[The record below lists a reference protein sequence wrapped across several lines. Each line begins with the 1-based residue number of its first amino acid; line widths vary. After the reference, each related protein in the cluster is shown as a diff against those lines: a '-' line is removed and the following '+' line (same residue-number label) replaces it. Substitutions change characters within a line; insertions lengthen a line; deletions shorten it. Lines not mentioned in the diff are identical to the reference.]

1 MVLEVP
7 TVQIE
12 SNAPTMLQG
21 GSIQQMSDEK
31 SAPLKQ
37 LAKGQMQLGQQI
49 SNVAQKLQDE
59 RDDAVYTQKHNEYIA
74 KVNETKLKFAS
85 LEGENA
91 LKIVGYD
98 ENDDPITVLD
108 QTKADLTKLSEEFEE
123 SLENN
128 TQKLLFKTKAAS
140 TLNSANMF
148 MTKHEITEFQGYR
161 DNEFLNE
168 IDIIA
173 DTTGQNYED
182 WHDGSGEFSKHKAIS
197 LLLASRYAD
206 NKGWPE
212 NSSQRAGLIQKVIN
226 KINVSTLNQMIAK
239 KDFDDAKA
247 YLDSETNE
255 GRVDAAT
262 YNTYASKILTGYNKQ
277 KGEIKA
283 NAILTDRGD
292 TNSGSYTDK
301 ANKLFSLDSFNHTDD
316 GTGRTVKY
324 GFRPD
329 EIDTSQ
335 LNESDAKE
343 FLEQVQNTSKYYQE
357 DSGLNL
363 LPQHQTIHL
372 FAGKHL
378 GIKKAD
384 SYFSK
389 AKSELKKS
397 GVDKDS
403 DGYNEKLID
412 LVIGYTNEDMVN
424 KIGADNPFATMV
436 ANDLQILKSD
446 INYDYDPN
454 DGLSYKVDEKTK
466 MPLLVDL
473 KKKLKNTIQDEDQL
487 TYALAE
493 LERNYKEEKEGKEE
507 IYDANLEAAKEIA
520 YSDKDGWTKLADNGI
535 DIEDFTREDQLLLR
549 NGHSEK
555 SDTNTILFL
564 DKNPEVVADIN
575 KLNKYRGKLTQSDYL
590 EYVEESKK
598 LQAGGTGSVLE
609 AKVDADIFDTAL
621 KDYGFE
627 KLLQNTD
634 IGSDYR
640 DVRLAVKEEINK
652 RQIQKGSKL
661 SFKEKQDAVAFVLN
675 DKILMQ
681 GKGKQIFPLGAVD
694 EDEYQKAYVKV
705 GNKKVFLRAINKYQR
720 KQIVQSFIDSGKGR
734 PTEQQIAEY
743 WVREGMPRET
753 EKGDKTPEYNKN
765 GDIVSSDTGTTRK
778 YVQTFNIMG

>member
-7 TVQIE
+7 TVQLE

-31 SAPLKQ
+31 SEALGK

-49 SNVAQKLQDE
+49 SDVAQKLQDE
-59 RDDAVYTQKHNEYIA
+59 RDDAVYTQKSNEYLA
-74 KVNETKLKFAS
+74 KVNEAKLKYAS

-91 LKIVGYD
+91 IKTVGYD
-98 ENDDPITVLD
+98 DDDNRITVKD
-108 QTKADLTKLSEEFEE
+108 QTKAELIRLSEEFEE

-140 TLNSANMF
+140 ILNSANMF
-148 MTKHEITEFQGYR
+148 MTKHEITEFTKYR

-168 IDIIA
+168 IDLVA

-197 LLLASRYAD
+197 LLLAARYAD

-212 NSSQRAGLIQKVIN
+212 SSSQRAGLIQKVIN

-247 YLDSETNE
+247 YLDSETDA

-283 NAILTDRGD
+283 NAVFTDRGD
-292 TNSGSYTDK
+292 TNSGSFPDK

-357 DSGLNL
+357 DSSLRL
-363 LPQHQTIHL
+363 PPQHQTIHL
-372 FAGKHL
+372 FVGKHL

-384 SYFSK
+384 AFFSK
-389 AKSELKKS
+389 AKRELVAEGIDLERIKNDPTYAKEF
-397 GVDKDS
+397 
-403 DGYNEKLID
+403 NAKLID
-412 LVIGYTNEDMVN
+412 KVIGYTNEDMVN
-424 KIGADNPFATMV
+424 KIGADNPFASMV

-454 DGLSYKVDEKTK
+454 DGPSYRTDEKTG
-466 MPLLVDL
+466 MPLLADL
-473 KKKLKNTIQDEDQL
+473 TKKLRDTIQDEDQL
-487 TYALAE
+487 TYAIAE
-493 LERNYKEEKEGKEE
+493 LERNYKAEKAGKEE

-520 YSDKDGWTKLADNGI
+520 FSENNAWTQLADNGI
-535 DIEDFTREDQLLLR
+535 DIEDFTREDQRILK
-549 NGHSEK
+549 NGHPEESDTDTYAYLLDNPTEILPENLGKYRGSLSK
-555 SDTNTILFL
+555 SDYRKFL
-564 DKNPEVVADIN
+564 AEGEKLQGGSNADIIAVTSDVTMLKN
-575 KLNKYRGKLTQSDYL
+575 TLNKYDMGKLHTSKNKQKKERYIAIQ
-590 EYVEESKK
+590 EAWKNEINAQQIIKGKK
-598 LQAGGTGSVLE
+598 LTRAEKQTALNTVLLDNVNIDNDPFLGFIGGGDTEDKNIFFVDQDRLQDVYVDIPYKDENVRVFTSKIDDDVLE
-609 AKVDADIFDTAL
+609 LIQDSLRKANKPVTQKNIADYF
-621 KDYGFE
+621 
-627 KLLQNTD
+627 
-634 IGSDYR
+634 
-640 DVRLAVKEEINK
+640 VRKGQPKNVNEAFAYKEE
-652 RQIQKGSKL
+652 Q
-661 SFKEKQDAVAFVLN
+661 
-675 DKILMQ
+675 
-681 GKGKQIFPLGAVD
+681 
-694 EDEYQKAYVKV
+694 
-705 GNKKVFLRAINKYQR
+705 
-720 KQIVQSFIDSGKGR
+720 
-734 PTEQQIAEY
+734 
-743 WVREGMPRET
+743 
-753 EKGDKTPEYNKN
+753 
-765 GDIVSSDTGTTRK
+765 
-778 YVQTFNIMG
+778 

>member
-7 TVQIE
+7 TVQLE
-12 SNAPTMLQG
+12 SNAPPMLQG

-31 SAPLKQ
+31 GQALQ
-37 LAKGQMQLGQQI
+37 QMAKGQMQLGQQVSDI
-49 SNVAQKLQDE
+49 AQKLQAE
-59 RDDAVYTQKHNEYIA
+59 RDDAVYTQKHNEFIA
-74 KVNETKLKFAS
+74 KVNEVKLNYAS
-85 LEGENA
+85 YEGENA
-91 LKIVGYD
+91 IKIVGYD
-98 ENDDPITVLD
+98 DNDEPITVLD
-108 QTKADLTKLSEEFEE
+108 QTKTDLTKLSEEFEA
-123 SLENN
+123 SLEND

-148 MTKHEITEFQGYR
+148 MTKHEITEFQTYR

-247 YLDSETNE
+247 YLDSETDA

-283 NAILTDRGD
+283 NAVFTDRGD
-292 TNSGSYTDK
+292 TNSGSFPDK

-357 DSGLNL
+357 DSSLRL
-363 LPQHQTIHL
+363 IPQHQTIHL
-372 FAGKHL
+372 FVGKHL

-389 AKSELKKS
+389 AKKELVAE
-397 GVDKDS
+397 G
-403 DGYNEKLID
+403 ID
-412 LVIGYTNEDMVN
+412 LERIKNDPTYANEFNAKIIDKVIGYTNEDMVN

-454 DGLSYKVDEKTK
+454 DGPSYKTDEKTG
-466 MPLLVDL
+466 MPLLADL
-473 KKKLKNTIQDEDQL
+473 TEKLKNTIQDEDQL
-487 TYALAE
+487 TYAIAE
-493 LERNYKEEKEGKEE
+493 LERIYKAEKEGKEE

-520 YSDKDGWTKLADNGI
+520 FSEDNAWTTLADNGI
-535 DIEDFTREDQLLLR
+535 DIEDFTREDQRLLK
-549 NGHSEK
+549 NGHPEE
-555 SDTNTILFL
+555 SDTNTYAELL
-564 DKNPEVVADIN
+564 KNPTETLPENIG
-575 KLNKYRGKLTQSDYL
+575 KYRGLL
-590 EYVEESKK
+590 SK
-598 LQAGGTGSVLE
+598 
-609 AKVDADIFDTAL
+609 
-621 KDYGFE
+621 
-627 KLLQNTD
+627 
-634 IGSDYR
+634 SDYR
-640 DVRLAVKEEINK
+640 KFLTEGEKLKNGGENKIIAVQGDTTMLHNTLNKFNLQKLYKAKKGKKNNQDYIAIQQAWHEEINYMQEMLGRK
-652 RQIQKGSKL
+652 VTYTE
-661 SFKEKQDAVAFVLN
+661 KENALE
-675 DKILMQ
+675 KILLDKVSIDNKFFDSKNKNIYYQ
-681 GKGKQIFPLGAVD
+681 VD
-694 EDEYQKAYVKV
+694 EDRMDDVYVTV
-705 GNKKVFLRAINKYQR
+705 QNADGDSINVFPSEINDDVITLISKSLRKE
-720 KQIVQSFIDSGKGR
+720 GR
-734 PTEQQIAEY
+734 PATQTNIAEMWILHNKPESKEDVY
-743 WVREGMPRET
+743 KFYENL
-753 EKGDKTPEYNKN
+753 DKEEE
-765 GDIVSSDTGTTRK
+765 
-778 YVQTFNIMG
+778 

>member
-7 TVQIE
+7 TVQLE

-31 SAPLKQ
+31 SQALGQ

-49 SNVAQKLQDE
+49 SDVAQKLQDE

-74 KVNETKLKFAS
+74 KVNETKLKYAS

-91 LKIVGYD
+91 IKTVGYD
-98 ENDDPITVLD
+98 DDDNPISVLD
-108 QTKADLTKLSEEFEE
+108 QTKAELIKLSEEFEE

-148 MTKHEITEFQGYR
+148 MTKHEITEFTKYR

-168 IDIIA
+168 IDIVA

-247 YLDSETNE
+247 YLDSETDA

-283 NAILTDRGD
+283 NAVFTDRGD
-292 TNSGSYTDK
+292 TNSGSFPDK

-357 DSGLNL
+357 DSSLRL
-363 LPQHQTIHL
+363 PPQHQTIHL
-372 FAGKHL
+372 FVGKHL

-384 SYFSK
+384 AFFSK
-389 AKSELKKS
+389 AKRELVAEGIDLERVKNDPTYAKEF
-397 GVDKDS
+397 
-403 DGYNEKLID
+403 NAKLID
-412 LVIGYTNEDMVN
+412 KVIGYTNEDMVN
-424 KIGADNPFATMV
+424 KIGADNPFASMV

-454 DGLSYKVDEKTK
+454 DGPSYRTDEKTG
-466 MPLLVDL
+466 MPLLADL
-473 KKKLKNTIQDEDQL
+473 TKKLKDTIQDEDQL
-487 TYALAE
+487 TYAIAE
-493 LERNYKEEKEGKEE
+493 LERNYKAEKEGKEE

-520 YSDKDGWTKLADNGI
+520 FAENNAWTKLADNGI
-535 DIEDFTREDQLLLR
+535 DIEDFTREDQQILK
-549 NGHSEK
+549 NGHPEE
-555 SDTNTILFL
+555 SDTNTYAYLLDNPTEILPENLGKYRGSLSKSDYRKFL
-564 DKNPEVVADIN
+564 AEGEKLQGGSNADIIAVTSDVTMLKN
-575 KLNKYRGKLTQSDYL
+575 TLNKYDMGKLHTSKNKQKKERYIAIQ
-590 EYVEESKK
+590 EAWKNEINAQQIIKGKK
-598 LQAGGTGSVLE
+598 LTRAEKQ
-609 AKVDADIFDTAL
+609 TAL
-621 KDYGFE
+621 NTVLLDNVNIDNDPFLGFIGGGDTKDKNIFFVDQDRLEDVYV
-627 KLLQNTD
+627 D
-634 IGSDYR
+634 IPYKDENVRVFTSKIDPDVMTLIQESLRKANKPVTQKNIADYF
-640 DVRLAVKEEINK
+640 VRKGQPKNVNEAFAYKEE
-652 RQIQKGSKL
+652 G
-661 SFKEKQDAVAFVLN
+661 
-675 DKILMQ
+675 
-681 GKGKQIFPLGAVD
+681 
-694 EDEYQKAYVKV
+694 
-705 GNKKVFLRAINKYQR
+705 
-720 KQIVQSFIDSGKGR
+720 
-734 PTEQQIAEY
+734 
-743 WVREGMPRET
+743 
-753 EKGDKTPEYNKN
+753 
-765 GDIVSSDTGTTRK
+765 
-778 YVQTFNIMG
+778 

>member
-74 KVNETKLKFAS
+74 KVNETKLNFAS

-91 LKIVGYD
+91 IKIVGYD

-182 WHDGSGEFSKHKAIS
+182 WHDGSGEFNKHKAIS

-212 NSSQRAGLIQKVIN
+212 NSSQRTGLIQKVIN
-226 KINVSTLNQMIAK
+226 KINVSTLNQMISK

-357 DSGLNL
+357 DSGLSL

-454 DGLSYKVDEKTK
+454 DGPSYKVDEKTK

-473 KKKLKNTIQDEDQL
+473 KKKLKDTIQDEDQL

-493 LERNYKEEKEGKEE
+493 LERNYKEEKKGKEE
-507 IYDANLEAAKEIA
+507 IYDANLETAKEIA
-520 YSDKDGWTKLADNGI
+520 YSDKDAWTKLADNGI
-535 DIEDFTREDQLLLR
+535 DIEDFTREDQTLLR
-549 NGHSEK
+549 NGHPEK
-555 SDTNTILFL
+555 SETNAINELEADPSLTL
-564 DKNPEVVADIN
+564 PENIGA
-575 KLNKYRGKLTQSDYL
+575 YRGRLTQAKYL
-590 EYVEESKK
+590 EYKEAGEK
-598 LQAGGTGSVLE
+598 LQNGGSSAVNAAT
-609 AKVDADIFDTAL
+609 VDADMLNNSL
-621 KDYGFE
+621 KDFGFD
-627 KLLQNTD
+627 D
-634 IGSDYR
+634 ILNKKNKDAEDDYFQ
-640 DVRLAVKEEINK
+640 LKFEVKKGIDQL
-652 RQIQKGSKL
+652 QIQKDGKAT
-661 SFKEKQDAVAFVLN
+661 FTEKQAVIN
-675 DKILMQ
+675 KIL
-681 GKGKQIFPLGAVD
+681 GEKVFLKTSLDFFGTFSREEIPLAAVD
-694 EDEYQKAYVKV
+694 EDQFDEIFVKV
-705 GNKKVFLRAINKYQR
+705 GGKNIFLREINDIEREKIIKSYL
-720 KQIVQSFIDSGKGR
+720 DDGL
-734 PTEQQIAEY
+734 PPPNEQQIAND
-743 WVREGMPRET
+743 WVRAGKP
-753 EKGDKTPEYNKN
+753 K
-765 GDIVSSDTGTTRK
+765 
-778 YVQTFNIMG
+778 

>member
-37 LAKGQMQLGQQI
+37 LAKGQMQLGQQV
-49 SNVAQKLQDE
+49 SDVAQKLQDE

-74 KVNETKLKFAS
+74 KVNETKLNFAS

-91 LKIVGYD
+91 IKTVGYD
-98 ENDDPITVLD
+98 DDDNAISVLD
-108 QTKADLTKLSEEFEE
+108 QTKADLVKLSEEFEE

-148 MTKHEITEFQGYR
+148 MTKHEITEFTKYR
-161 DNEFLNE
+161 DSEFLNE
-168 IDIIA
+168 LDIIA

-182 WHDGSGEFSKHKAIS
+182 WHDDSGEFGKHKAIS

-212 NSSQRAGLIQKVIN
+212 SSSQRAGLIQKVMN
-226 KINVSTLNQMIAK
+226 KIHVSTLNQMIAK
-239 KDFDDAKA
+239 KDFDDANS
-247 YLDSETNE
+247 YLTKNTNE
-255 GRVDAAT
+255 GTIDAAT
-262 YNTYASKILTGYNKQ
+262 YNTYATKIINGFNKQ

-301 ANKLFSLDSFNHTDD
+301 ANKLFSLDSFNNIDD
-316 GTGRTVKY
+316 GTGKTVKY

-357 DSGLNL
+357 DSSLRL

-403 DGYNEKLID
+403 DKYNEKLID
-412 LVIGYTNEDMVN
+412 LVIGYTNEDMVK

-446 INYDYDPN
+446 INYDYNPN
-454 DGLSYKVDEKTK
+454 DGPSYKVDEKTK

-473 KKKLKNTIQDEDQL
+473 KEKLKNTIQDEDQL

-493 LERNYKEEKEGKEE
+493 LERNYKSEKEGIEE
-507 IYDANLEAAKEIA
+507 IYDANLETAKEIA
-520 YSDKDGWTKLADNGI
+520 FGENDAWTKLADNGI
-535 DIEDFTREDQLLLR
+535 DIEDFTREDQRILK
-549 NGHSEK
+549 NGHPEE
-555 SDTNTILFL
+555 SDTDIYAKLL
-564 DKNPEVVADIN
+564 SNPTETLPEN
-575 KLNKYRGKLTQSDYL
+575 LNKYRDKL
-590 EYVEESKK
+590 SK
-598 LQAGGTGSVLE
+598 
-609 AKVDADIFDTAL
+609 
-621 KDYGFE
+621 
-627 KLLQNTD
+627 
-634 IGSDYR
+634 SDYR
-640 DVRLAVKEEINK
+640 KFLASGEKLQSGGEEKIIEATMDTQLFKDILSKNGFEDIVFGKKKNDPAQAKKYNSIFTAVENRIDYAQRIEKRKLTRDEKAALLYNTISDEVNIDNRNFSYDPKGKLYSGVDKDKLDDTYVNVKEVVDGVIKTSRIYGN
-652 RQIQKGSKL
+652 QIPDKVLIAIQGSL
-661 SFKEKQDAVAFVLN
+661 YE
-675 DKILMQ
+675 
-681 GKGKQIFPLGAVD
+681 
-694 EDEYQKAYVKV
+694 
-705 GNKKVFLRAINKYQR
+705 R
-720 KQIVQSFIDSGKGR
+720 GR
-734 PTEQQIAEY
+734 PMSQLEIAKE
-743 WVREGMPRET
+743 WVKFGRPLT
-753 EKGDKTPEYNKN
+753 LKQADK
-765 GDIVSSDTGTTRK
+765 
-778 YVQTFNIMG
+778 NIKATNIYGLMAG

>member
-7 TVQIE
+7 TVQLE

-31 SAPLKQ
+31 SQALGQ
-37 LAKGQMQLGQQI
+37 LAKGQMQSGRQI
-49 SNVAQKLQDE
+49 SQVAQKLQDE

-74 KVNETKLKFAS
+74 KVNETKLKYAS

-91 LKIVGYD
+91 IKTVGYD
-98 ENDDPITVLD
+98 DDDNPISVLD
-108 QTKADLTKLSEEFEE
+108 QTKAELVKLSEEFEE

-148 MTKHEITEFQGYR
+148 MTKHEITEFTKYR

-168 IDIIA
+168 IDIVA

-182 WHDGSGEFSKHKAIS
+182 WHDGSGEFNKHKAIS
-197 LLLASRYAD
+197 LLLAARYAD

-247 YLDSETNE
+247 YLDSETNA

-283 NAILTDRGD
+283 NAVFTDRGD
-292 TNSGSYTDK
+292 TNSGSFPDK

-357 DSGLNL
+357 DSNL
-363 LPQHQTIHL
+363 RLPPQHQTIHL
-372 FAGKHL
+372 FVGKHL

-384 SYFSK
+384 AFFSK
-389 AKSELKKS
+389 AKRELVAEGIDLERIKNDPTYAKEF
-397 GVDKDS
+397 
-403 DGYNEKLID
+403 NAKLID
-412 LVIGYTNEDMVN
+412 KVIGYTNEDMVN
-424 KIGADNPFATMV
+424 KIGADNPFASMV

-454 DGLSYKVDEKTK
+454 DGPSYRTDEKTG
-466 MPLLVDL
+466 MPLLADL
-473 KKKLKNTIQDEDQL
+473 TKKLRDTIQDEDQL
-487 TYALAE
+487 TYAIAE
-493 LERNYKEEKEGKEE
+493 LERNYKAEKAGKEE

-520 YSDKDGWTKLADNGI
+520 FSDNNAWTQLADNGI
-535 DIEDFTREDQLLLR
+535 DIEDFTREDQQILK
-549 NGHSEK
+549 NGHPEE
-555 SDTNTILFL
+555 SDTNTYAYLLDNPTEILPENLGKYRGSLSKSDYRKFL
-564 DKNPEVVADIN
+564 AEGEKLQGGSNADIIAVTSDVTMLKN
-575 KLNKYRGKLTQSDYL
+575 TLNKYDMGKLHTSKNKQKKERYIAIQ
-590 EYVEESKK
+590 EAWKNEINAQQIIKGKK
-598 LQAGGTGSVLE
+598 LTRAEKQ
-609 AKVDADIFDTAL
+609 TAL
-621 KDYGFE
+621 NTVLLDNVNIDNDPFLGFIGGGDTEDKNIFFVDQDRLQDVYVDIPYKDENVRVFTSKIDPDVMTLIQE
-627 KLLQNTD
+627 SLRKANKPVTQKN
-634 IGSDYR
+634 IADYF
-640 DVRLAVKEEINK
+640 VRKGQPKNVNEAFAYKEE
-652 RQIQKGSKL
+652 Q
-661 SFKEKQDAVAFVLN
+661 
-675 DKILMQ
+675 
-681 GKGKQIFPLGAVD
+681 
-694 EDEYQKAYVKV
+694 
-705 GNKKVFLRAINKYQR
+705 
-720 KQIVQSFIDSGKGR
+720 
-734 PTEQQIAEY
+734 
-743 WVREGMPRET
+743 
-753 EKGDKTPEYNKN
+753 
-765 GDIVSSDTGTTRK
+765 
-778 YVQTFNIMG
+778 

>member
-74 KVNETKLKFAS
+74 KVNETKLNFAS

-91 LKIVGYD
+91 IKIVGYD

-226 KINVSTLNQMIAK
+226 KINVSTLNQMISK

-357 DSGLNL
+357 DSGLSL

-454 DGLSYKVDEKTK
+454 DGPSYKVDEKTK

-473 KKKLKNTIQDEDQL
+473 KKKLKDTIQDEDQL

-493 LERNYKEEKEGKEE
+493 LERNYKEEKKGKEE
-507 IYDANLEAAKEIA
+507 IYDANLEAAQEIA

-627 KLLQNTD
+627 KLLKNTD

-652 RQIQKGSKL
+652 RQTQKGSKL

-743 WVREGMPRET
+743 WIREGMPRET
-753 EKGDKTPEYNKN
+753 EKGDKTPKYNKN

>member
-7 TVQIE
+7 TVQLE

-31 SAPLKQ
+31 SQALGQ

-49 SNVAQKLQDE
+49 SDVAQKLQDE

-74 KVNETKLKFAS
+74 KVNETKLKYAS

-91 LKIVGYD
+91 IKTVGYD
-98 ENDDPITVLD
+98 DDDNPISVLD
-108 QTKADLTKLSEEFEE
+108 QTKAELVKLSEEFEE

-148 MTKHEITEFQGYR
+148 MTKHEITEFTKYR

-168 IDIIA
+168 IDIVA

-247 YLDSETNE
+247 YLDSETDA

-283 NAILTDRGD
+283 NAVFTDRGD
-292 TNSGSYTDK
+292 TNSGSFPDK

-357 DSGLNL
+357 DSSLRL
-363 LPQHQTIHL
+363 PPQHQTIHL
-372 FAGKHL
+372 FVGKHL

-384 SYFSK
+384 AFFSK
-389 AKSELKKS
+389 AKRELVAEGIDLERVKNDPTYAKEF
-397 GVDKDS
+397 
-403 DGYNEKLID
+403 NAKLID
-412 LVIGYTNEDMVN
+412 KVIGYTNEDMVN
-424 KIGADNPFATMV
+424 KIGADNPFASMV

-446 INYDYDPN
+446 INYDYNPN
-454 DGLSYKVDEKTK
+454 DGPSYRTDEKTG
-466 MPLLVDL
+466 MPLLADL
-473 KKKLKNTIQDEDQL
+473 TKKLKDTIQDEDQL
-487 TYALAE
+487 TYAIAE
-493 LERNYKEEKEGKEE
+493 LERNYKAEKEGKEE

-520 YSDKDGWTKLADNGI
+520 FAENNAWTKLADNGI
-535 DIEDFTREDQLLLR
+535 DIEDFTREDQQILK
-549 NGHSEK
+549 NGHPEE
-555 SDTNTILFL
+555 SDTNTYAYLLDNPTEILPENLGKYRGSLSKSDYRKFL
-564 DKNPEVVADIN
+564 AEGEKLQGGSNADIIAVTSDVTMLKN
-575 KLNKYRGKLTQSDYL
+575 TLNKYDMGKLHTSKNKQKKERYIAIQ
-590 EYVEESKK
+590 EAWKNEINAQQIIKGKK
-598 LQAGGTGSVLE
+598 LTRAEKQ
-609 AKVDADIFDTAL
+609 TAL
-621 KDYGFE
+621 NTVLLDNVNIDNDPFLGFIGGGDTKDKNIFFVDQDRLEDVYV
-627 KLLQNTD
+627 D
-634 IGSDYR
+634 IPYKDENVRVFTSKIDPDVMTLIQESLRKANKPVTQKNIADYF
-640 DVRLAVKEEINK
+640 VRKGQPKNVNEAFAYKEE
-652 RQIQKGSKL
+652 G
-661 SFKEKQDAVAFVLN
+661 
-675 DKILMQ
+675 
-681 GKGKQIFPLGAVD
+681 
-694 EDEYQKAYVKV
+694 
-705 GNKKVFLRAINKYQR
+705 
-720 KQIVQSFIDSGKGR
+720 
-734 PTEQQIAEY
+734 
-743 WVREGMPRET
+743 
-753 EKGDKTPEYNKN
+753 
-765 GDIVSSDTGTTRK
+765 
-778 YVQTFNIMG
+778 

>member
-7 TVQIE
+7 TVQLE

-31 SAPLKQ
+31 SEALGK
-37 LAKGQMQLGQQI
+37 LAKGQIQLGQQI
-49 SNVAQKLQDE
+49 SDVAQKLQDE
-59 RDDAVYTQKHNEYIA
+59 RDDAVYTQKSNEYLA
-74 KVNETKLKFAS
+74 KVNEAKLKYAS

-91 LKIVGYD
+91 IKTVGYD
-98 ENDDPITVLD
+98 DDDNRITVKD
-108 QTKADLTKLSEEFEE
+108 QTKAELIRLSEEFEE

-140 TLNSANMF
+140 ILNSANMF
-148 MTKHEITEFQGYR
+148 MTKHEITEFTKYR

-168 IDIIA
+168 IDLVA

-197 LLLASRYAD
+197 LLLAARYAD

-247 YLDSETNE
+247 YLDSETDA

-283 NAILTDRGD
+283 NAVFTDRGD
-292 TNSGSYTDK
+292 TNSGSFPDK

-357 DSGLNL
+357 DSSLRL
-363 LPQHQTIHL
+363 PPQHQTIHL
-372 FAGKHL
+372 FVGKHL

-384 SYFSK
+384 AFFSK
-389 AKSELKKS
+389 AKRELVAEGIDLERIKNDPTYAKEF
-397 GVDKDS
+397 
-403 DGYNEKLID
+403 NAKLID
-412 LVIGYTNEDMVN
+412 KVIGYTNEDMVN
-424 KIGADNPFATMV
+424 KIGADNPFASMV

-454 DGLSYKVDEKTK
+454 DGPSYRTDEKTG
-466 MPLLVDL
+466 MPLLADL
-473 KKKLKNTIQDEDQL
+473 TKKLRDTIQDEDQL
-487 TYALAE
+487 TYAIAE
-493 LERNYKEEKEGKEE
+493 LERNYKAEKAGKEE

-520 YSDKDGWTKLADNGI
+520 FSENNAWTQLADNGI
-535 DIEDFTREDQLLLR
+535 DIEDFTREDQRILK
-549 NGHSEK
+549 NGHPEESDTDTYAYLLDNPTEILPENLGKYRGSLSK
-555 SDTNTILFL
+555 SDYRKFL
-564 DKNPEVVADIN
+564 AEGEKLQGGSNADIIAVTSDVTMLKN
-575 KLNKYRGKLTQSDYL
+575 TLNKYDMGKLHTSKNKQKKERYIAIQ
-590 EYVEESKK
+590 EAWKNEINAQQIIKGKK
-598 LQAGGTGSVLE
+598 LTRAEKQTALNTVLLDNVNIDNDPFLGFIGGGDTEDKNIFFVDQDRLQDVYVDIPYKDENVRVFTSKIDDDVLE
-609 AKVDADIFDTAL
+609 LIQDSLRKANKPVTQKNIADYF
-621 KDYGFE
+621 
-627 KLLQNTD
+627 
-634 IGSDYR
+634 
-640 DVRLAVKEEINK
+640 VRKGQPKNVNEAFAYKEE
-652 RQIQKGSKL
+652 Q
-661 SFKEKQDAVAFVLN
+661 
-675 DKILMQ
+675 
-681 GKGKQIFPLGAVD
+681 
-694 EDEYQKAYVKV
+694 
-705 GNKKVFLRAINKYQR
+705 
-720 KQIVQSFIDSGKGR
+720 
-734 PTEQQIAEY
+734 
-743 WVREGMPRET
+743 
-753 EKGDKTPEYNKN
+753 
-765 GDIVSSDTGTTRK
+765 
-778 YVQTFNIMG
+778 

>member
-7 TVQIE
+7 TVQLE

-31 SAPLKQ
+31 SEALGK

-49 SNVAQKLQDE
+49 SDVAQKLQDE

-74 KVNETKLKFAS
+74 KVNEAKLKYAS

-91 LKIVGYD
+91 IKTVGYD
-98 ENDDPITVLD
+98 DDDNPITVLD
-108 QTKADLTKLSEEFEE
+108 QTKAELVRLSEEFEE

-148 MTKHEITEFQGYR
+148 MTKHEITEFTKYR
-161 DNEFLNE
+161 DNEFLSE

-197 LLLASRYAD
+197 LLLAARYAD

-212 NSSQRAGLIQKVIN
+212 NSSQRAGLIQRVIN

-247 YLDSETNE
+247 YLDSETDA

-262 YNTYASKILTGYNKQ
+262 YNTYASKILTGFNKQ

-283 NAILTDRGD
+283 NAVFTDRGD
-292 TNSGSYTDK
+292 TNSGSFPDK

-357 DSGLNL
+357 DSSLRL
-363 LPQHQTIHL
+363 PPQHQTIHL
-372 FAGKHL
+372 FVGKHL

-384 SYFSK
+384 AFFSK
-389 AKSELKKS
+389 AKRELVAEGIDLERIKNDPTYAKEF
-397 GVDKDS
+397 
-403 DGYNEKLID
+403 NAKLID
-412 LVIGYTNEDMVN
+412 KVIGYTNEDMVN
-424 KIGADNPFATMV
+424 KIGADNPFASMV

-454 DGLSYKVDEKTK
+454 DGPSYRTDEKTK
-466 MPLLVDL
+466 MPLLADL
-473 KKKLKNTIQDEDQL
+473 TKKLKDTIQDEEQL
-487 TYALAE
+487 TYAIAE
-493 LERNYKEEKEGKEE
+493 LERNYKAEKAGKEE

-520 YSDKDGWTKLADNGI
+520 YSGKDAWTQLADNGI
-535 DIEDFTREDQLLLR
+535 DIEDFTREDQTLLR
-549 NGHSEK
+549 NGHPEK
-555 SDTNTILFL
+555 SETDAINELEADPSLTL
-564 DKNPEVVADIN
+564 PENIGA
-575 KLNKYRGKLTQSDYL
+575 YRGRLTQSKYL
-590 EYVEESKK
+590 EYKEAGEK
-598 LQAGGTGSVLE
+598 LQKGGSSAVNAAT
-609 AKVDADIFDTAL
+609 VDADMFNNSL
-621 KDYGFE
+621 KDFGFDNILN
-627 KLLQNTD
+627 KKTD
-634 IGSDYR
+634 RNEEDYFE
-640 DVRLAVKEEINK
+640 LKFEIK
-652 RQIQKGSKL
+652 KAIDQLQIQKDGKA
-661 SFKEKQDAVAFVLN
+661 SFTEKQAVIN
-675 DKILMQ
+675 KIL
-681 GKGKQIFPLGAVD
+681 GEKVFLRTSPNYFGIYSREEVPLLAVD
-694 EDEYQKAYVKV
+694 EDQFEEIFVKV
-705 GNKKVFLRAINKYQR
+705 NNKNIFLSDIPDTQR
-720 KQIVQSFIDSGKGR
+720 EQIIQSYLNDGLTP
-734 PTEQQIAEY
+734 PTEQQIAND
-743 WVREGMPRET
+743 WVRAGKP
-753 EKGDKTPEYNKN
+753 K
-765 GDIVSSDTGTTRK
+765 
-778 YVQTFNIMG
+778 

>member
-7 TVQIE
+7 TVQLE
-12 SNAPTMLQG
+12 SNAPPMLQG

-31 SAPLKQ
+31 GQALRQ
-37 LAKGQMQLGQQI
+37 MAKGQMQFGQQVSDI
-49 SNVAQKLQDE
+49 AQKLQAE
-59 RDDAVYTQKHNEYIA
+59 RDDAVYTQKHNEFIA
-74 KVNETKLKFAS
+74 KVNEVKLNYAS
-85 LEGENA
+85 YEGENA
-91 LKIVGYD
+91 IKIVGYD
-98 ENDDPITVLD
+98 DNDQPITVLD
-108 QTKADLTKLSEEFEE
+108 QTKADLTKLSEEFEA
-123 SLENN
+123 SLEND

-148 MTKHEITEFQGYR
+148 MTKHEITEFQTYR

-212 NSSQRAGLIQKVIN
+212 NSSQRAALIQKVIN

-247 YLDSETNE
+247 YLDSETDA

-283 NAILTDRGD
+283 NAVFTDRGD
-292 TNSGSYTDK
+292 TNSGSFPDK

-357 DSGLNL
+357 DSSLRL
-363 LPQHQTIHL
+363 PPQHQTIHL
-372 FAGKHL
+372 FVGKHL

-384 SYFSK
+384 AFFSK
-389 AKSELKKS
+389 AKRELVAEGIDLERIKNDPTYAKEF
-397 GVDKDS
+397 
-403 DGYNEKLID
+403 NAKLID
-412 LVIGYTNEDMVN
+412 KVIGYTNEDMVN
-424 KIGADNPFATMV
+424 KIGADNPFASMV

-454 DGLSYKVDEKTK
+454 DGPSYRTDEKTG
-466 MPLLVDL
+466 MPLLADL
-473 KKKLKNTIQDEDQL
+473 TKKLKDTIQDEDQL
-487 TYALAE
+487 TYAIAE
-493 LERNYKEEKEGKEE
+493 LERNYKAEKEGKEE

-520 YSDKDGWTKLADNGI
+520 FSENNAWTQLADNGI
-535 DIEDFTREDQLLLR
+535 DIEDFTREDQQILK
-549 NGHSEK
+549 NGHPEE
-555 SDTNTILFL
+555 SDTNTYAYLLDNPTEILPENLGKYRGSLSKSDYRKFL
-564 DKNPEVVADIN
+564 AEGEKLQGGSNADIIAVTSDVTMLKN
-575 KLNKYRGKLTQSDYL
+575 TLNKYDMGKLHTSKNKQKKERYIAIQ
-590 EYVEESKK
+590 EAWKNEINAQQIIKGKK
-598 LQAGGTGSVLE
+598 LTRAEKQ
-609 AKVDADIFDTAL
+609 TAL
-621 KDYGFE
+621 NTVLLDNVNIDNDPFLGFIGGGDTEDKNIFFVDQDRLQDVYVDIPYKDENVRVFTSKIDPDVMTLIQE
-627 KLLQNTD
+627 SLRKANKPVTQKN
-634 IGSDYR
+634 IADYF
-640 DVRLAVKEEINK
+640 VRKGQPKNVNEAFAYKEE
-652 RQIQKGSKL
+652 G
-661 SFKEKQDAVAFVLN
+661 
-675 DKILMQ
+675 
-681 GKGKQIFPLGAVD
+681 
-694 EDEYQKAYVKV
+694 
-705 GNKKVFLRAINKYQR
+705 
-720 KQIVQSFIDSGKGR
+720 
-734 PTEQQIAEY
+734 
-743 WVREGMPRET
+743 
-753 EKGDKTPEYNKN
+753 
-765 GDIVSSDTGTTRK
+765 
-778 YVQTFNIMG
+778 

>member
-91 LKIVGYD
+91 IKIVGYD

-182 WHDGSGEFSKHKAIS
+182 WHDGSGEFNKHKAIS

-226 KINVSTLNQMIAK
+226 KINVSTLNQMISK

-357 DSGLNL
+357 DSGLSL

-446 INYDYDPN
+446 INYDYNPN
-454 DGLSYKVDEKTK
+454 DGPSYKVDEKTK

-473 KKKLKNTIQDEDQL
+473 KKKLKDTIQDEDQL

-493 LERNYKEEKEGKEE
+493 LERNYKEEKKGKEE
-507 IYDANLEAAKEIA
+507 IYDANLETAKEIA
-520 YSDKDGWTKLADNGI
+520 YSDKDAWTKLADNGI
-535 DIEDFTREDQLLLR
+535 DIEDFTREDQTLLR
-549 NGHSEK
+549 NGHPEK
-555 SDTNTILFL
+555 SETNAINELEADPSLTL
-564 DKNPEVVADIN
+564 PENIGA
-575 KLNKYRGKLTQSDYL
+575 YRGRLTQAKYL
-590 EYVEESKK
+590 EYKEAGEK
-598 LQAGGTGSVLE
+598 LQNGGSSAVNAAT
-609 AKVDADIFDTAL
+609 VDADMLNNSL
-621 KDYGFE
+621 KDFGFD
-627 KLLQNTD
+627 D
-634 IGSDYR
+634 ILNKKNKDAEDDYFQ
-640 DVRLAVKEEINK
+640 LKFEVKKGIDQL
-652 RQIQKGSKL
+652 QIQKDGKAT
-661 SFKEKQDAVAFVLN
+661 FTEKQAVIN
-675 DKILMQ
+675 KIL
-681 GKGKQIFPLGAVD
+681 GEKVFLKTSFNFFGTFSREEIPLAAVD
-694 EDEYQKAYVKV
+694 EDQFDEIFVKV
-705 GNKKVFLRAINKYQR
+705 GGKNIFLREINDIEREKIIKSYL
-720 KQIVQSFIDSGKGR
+720 DDGL
-734 PTEQQIAEY
+734 PPPNEQQIAND
-743 WVREGMPRET
+743 WVRAGKP
-753 EKGDKTPEYNKN
+753 K
-765 GDIVSSDTGTTRK
+765 
-778 YVQTFNIMG
+778 

>member
-1 MVLEVP
+1 MALEVP
-7 TVQIE
+7 TVQLE
-12 SNAPTMLQG
+12 SNAPPMLQG

-31 SAPLKQ
+31 GQALQ
-37 LAKGQMQLGQQI
+37 QMAKGQMQFGQQVSDI
-49 SNVAQKLQDE
+49 AQKLQAE
-59 RDDAVYTQKHNEYIA
+59 RDDAVYTQKHNEFIA
-74 KVNETKLKFAS
+74 KVNETKLKYAS
-85 LEGENA
+85 YEGENA
-91 LKIVGYD
+91 IKIVGYD
-98 ENDDPITVLD
+98 DNDEPITVLD
-108 QTKADLTKLSEEFEE
+108 QTKTDLTKLSEEFEA
-123 SLENN
+123 SLEND

-148 MTKHEITEFQGYR
+148 MTKHEITEFQTYR

-247 YLDSETNE
+247 YLDSETDA

-283 NAILTDRGD
+283 NAIFTDRGD
-292 TNSGSYTDK
+292 TNSGSFPDK

-343 FLEQVQNTSKYYQE
+343 YLEQVQNTSKYYQE
-357 DSGLNL
+357 DSNL
-363 LPQHQTIHL
+363 RLPPQHQTIHL
-372 FAGKHL
+372 FVGKHL

-389 AKSELKKS
+389 AKKELVAE
-397 GVDKDS
+397 G
-403 DGYNEKLID
+403 ID
-412 LVIGYTNEDMVN
+412 LERIKNDPTYANEFNAKIIDKVIGYTNEDMVN

-446 INYDYDPN
+446 INYNYDPN
-454 DGLSYKVDEKTK
+454 DGPSYRVDEKTK
-466 MPLLVDL
+466 MPLLADL
-473 KKKLKNTIQDEDQL
+473 TEKLKNTIQDEDQL
-487 TYALAE
+487 TYAIAE
-493 LERNYKEEKEGKEE
+493 LERIYKAEKEGKEE

-520 YSDKDGWTKLADNGI
+520 FSENNAWTKLADNGI
-535 DIEDFTREDQLLLR
+535 DIEDFTREDQRLLK
-549 NGHSEK
+549 NGHPEE
-555 SDTNTILFL
+555 SDTNTYAELL
-564 DKNPEVVADIN
+564 KNPTETLPENIG
-575 KLNKYRGKLTQSDYL
+575 KYRGLL
-590 EYVEESKK
+590 SK
-598 LQAGGTGSVLE
+598 
-609 AKVDADIFDTAL
+609 
-621 KDYGFE
+621 
-627 KLLQNTD
+627 
-634 IGSDYR
+634 SDYR
-640 DVRLAVKEEINK
+640 KFLAEGEKLKNGGENKIIAVQGDTTMLHNTLNKFNLQKLYKAKKGKKNNQDYIAIQQAWHEEINYMQEMLGRK
-652 RQIQKGSKL
+652 VTYTE
-661 SFKEKQDAVAFVLN
+661 KENALE
-675 DKILMQ
+675 KILLDKVSIDNKFFDAKNKNIYYQ
-681 GKGKQIFPLGAVD
+681 VD
-694 EDEYQKAYVKV
+694 EDRMDDVYVTV
-705 GNKKVFLRAINKYQR
+705 QNSDGESINVFLSEINDDVSTLISKSLR
-720 KQIVQSFIDSGKGR
+720 KEGR
-734 PTEQQIAEY
+734 PATQTNIAEMWILHNRPQSKEDVY
-743 WVREGMPRET
+743 KFYENL
-753 EKGDKTPEYNKN
+753 DKEE
-765 GDIVSSDTGTTRK
+765 D
-778 YVQTFNIMG
+778 

>member
-1 MVLEVP
+1 MALEVP
-7 TVQIE
+7 TVQLE
-12 SNAPTMLQG
+12 SNAPPMLQG

-31 SAPLKQ
+31 GQALQ
-37 LAKGQMQLGQQI
+37 QMAKGQMQFGQQVSSI
-49 SNVAQKLQDE
+49 AQQLQAE
-59 RDDAVYTQKHNEYIA
+59 RDDAVYTQKHNEFIA
-74 KVNETKLKFAS
+74 KVNETKLKYAS
-85 LEGENA
+85 YEGENA
-91 LKIVGYD
+91 VKIVSYD
-98 ENDDPITVLD
+98 DNDEPITVLD
-108 QTKADLTKLSEEFEE
+108 QTKADLTKLSEEFEA
-123 SLENN
+123 SLEND

-148 MTKHEITEFQGYR
+148 MTKHEITEFQKYR

-197 LLLASRYAD
+197 LLLASRYAN

-212 NSSQRAGLIQKVIN
+212 NSSQRAALIQKVIN

-247 YLDSETNE
+247 YLDSETDA

-283 NAILTDRGD
+283 NAVFTDRGD
-292 TNSGSYTDK
+292 TNSGSFPDK

-357 DSGLNL
+357 DSSLRL
-363 LPQHQTIHL
+363 IPQHQTIHL
-372 FAGKHL
+372 FVGKHL

-389 AKSELKKS
+389 AKKELVAEGIDLERIKN
-397 GVDKDS
+397 DPT
-403 DGYNEKLID
+403 YANEFNAKLID
-412 LVIGYTNEDMVN
+412 KVIGYTNEDMVN

-446 INYDYDPN
+446 INYEYDPN
-454 DGLSYKVDEKTK
+454 DGPSYKVDEKTK
-466 MPLLVDL
+466 MPLLADL
-473 KKKLKNTIQDEDQL
+473 KEKLKNTIQDEDQL

-493 LERNYKEEKEGKEE
+493 LERVYKAEKEGKEE

-520 YSDKDGWTKLADNGI
+520 FSENNAWTQLADNGI
-535 DIEDFTREDQLLLR
+535 DIEDFTREDQRLLK
-549 NGHSEK
+549 NGHPEE
-555 SDTNTILFL
+555 SDTNTYAELL
-564 DKNPEVVADIN
+564 KNPTEILPEN
-575 KLNKYRGKLTQSDYL
+575 IGKYRGLL
-590 EYVEESKK
+590 SK
-598 LQAGGTGSVLE
+598 
-609 AKVDADIFDTAL
+609 
-621 KDYGFE
+621 
-627 KLLQNTD
+627 
-634 IGSDYR
+634 SDYR
-640 DVRLAVKEEINK
+640 KFLAEGEKLKNGGENKIIAVQGDTTMLHNTLNKFNLQKLYKAKKGKKNNQDYIAIQQAWHEEINYMQEMLK
-652 RQIQKGSKL
+652 RKVTYTE
-661 SFKEKQDAVAFVLN
+661 KENALE
-675 DKILMQ
+675 KILLDKVSIDNRFFDAKNKNIYYQ
-681 GKGKQIFPLGAVD
+681 VD
-694 EDEYQKAYVKV
+694 EDRMDDVYVTV
-705 GNKKVFLRAINKYQR
+705 QNSDGESINVFPSEINDDVITLISKSLRKE
-720 KQIVQSFIDSGKGR
+720 GR
-734 PTEQQIAEY
+734 PATQTNIAEMWILHNRPKSKEDVY
-743 WVREGMPRET
+743 KFYENL
-753 EKGDKTPEYNKN
+753 DKEE
-765 GDIVSSDTGTTRK
+765 D
-778 YVQTFNIMG
+778 

>member
-7 TVQIE
+7 TVQLE

-31 SAPLKQ
+31 SQALGQ

-49 SNVAQKLQDE
+49 SDVAQKLQDE

-74 KVNETKLKFAS
+74 KVNETKLKYAS

-91 LKIVGYD
+91 IKTVGYD
-98 ENDDPITVLD
+98 DDDNPISVLD
-108 QTKADLTKLSEEFEE
+108 QTKAELIKLSEEFEE

-148 MTKHEITEFQGYR
+148 MTKHEITEFTKYR

-168 IDIIA
+168 IDIVA

-197 LLLASRYAD
+197 LLLAARYAD

-247 YLDSETNE
+247 YLDSETDA

-283 NAILTDRGD
+283 NAVFTDRGD
-292 TNSGSYTDK
+292 TNSGSFPDK

-357 DSGLNL
+357 DSSLRL
-363 LPQHQTIHL
+363 PPQHQTIHL
-372 FAGKHL
+372 FVGKHL

-384 SYFSK
+384 AFFSK
-389 AKSELKKS
+389 AKRELVAEGIDLERVKNDPTYAKEF
-397 GVDKDS
+397 
-403 DGYNEKLID
+403 NAKLID
-412 LVIGYTNEDMVN
+412 KVIGYTNEDMVN
-424 KIGADNPFATMV
+424 KIGADNPFASMV

-446 INYDYDPN
+446 INYDYNPN
-454 DGLSYKVDEKTK
+454 DGPSYRTDEKTG
-466 MPLLVDL
+466 MPLLADL
-473 KKKLKNTIQDEDQL
+473 TKKLKDTIQDEDQL
-487 TYALAE
+487 TYAIAE
-493 LERNYKEEKEGKEE
+493 LERNYKAEKEGKEE

-520 YSDKDGWTKLADNGI
+520 FSENNAWTQLADNGI
-535 DIEDFTREDQLLLR
+535 DIEDFTREDQQILK
-549 NGHSEK
+549 NGHPEE
-555 SDTNTILFL
+555 SDTNTYAYLLDNPTEILPENLGKYRGSLSKSDYRKFL
-564 DKNPEVVADIN
+564 AEGEKLQGGSNADIIAVTSDVTMLKN
-575 KLNKYRGKLTQSDYL
+575 TLNKYDMGKLHTSKNKQKKERYIAIQ
-590 EYVEESKK
+590 EAWKNEINAQQIIKGKK
-598 LQAGGTGSVLE
+598 LTRAEKQ
-609 AKVDADIFDTAL
+609 TAL
-621 KDYGFE
+621 NTVLLDNVNIDNDPFLGFIGGGDTKDKNIFFVDQDRLEDVYV
-627 KLLQNTD
+627 D
-634 IGSDYR
+634 IPYKDENVRVFTSKIDPDVMTLIQESLRKANKPVTQKNIADYF
-640 DVRLAVKEEINK
+640 VRKGQPKNVNEAFAYKEE
-652 RQIQKGSKL
+652 G
-661 SFKEKQDAVAFVLN
+661 
-675 DKILMQ
+675 
-681 GKGKQIFPLGAVD
+681 
-694 EDEYQKAYVKV
+694 
-705 GNKKVFLRAINKYQR
+705 
-720 KQIVQSFIDSGKGR
+720 
-734 PTEQQIAEY
+734 
-743 WVREGMPRET
+743 
-753 EKGDKTPEYNKN
+753 
-765 GDIVSSDTGTTRK
+765 
-778 YVQTFNIMG
+778 

>member
-1 MVLEVP
+1 MALEVP
-7 TVQIE
+7 TVQLE
-12 SNAPTMLQG
+12 SNAPPMLQG

-31 SAPLKQ
+31 GQALQ
-37 LAKGQMQLGQQI
+37 QMAKGQMQFGQQVSSI
-49 SNVAQKLQDE
+49 AQQLQAE
-59 RDDAVYTQKHNEYIA
+59 RDDAVYTQKHNEFIA
-74 KVNETKLKFAS
+74 KVNETKLKYAS
-85 LEGENA
+85 YEGENA
-91 LKIVGYD
+91 VKIVSYD
-98 ENDDPITVLD
+98 DNDEPITVLD
-108 QTKADLTKLSEEFEE
+108 QTKADLTKLSEEFEA
-123 SLENN
+123 SLEND

-148 MTKHEITEFQGYR
+148 MTKHEITEFQKYR

-212 NSSQRAGLIQKVIN
+212 NSSQRAALIQKVIN

-247 YLDSETNE
+247 YLDSETDA

-283 NAILTDRGD
+283 NAVFTDRGD
-292 TNSGSYTDK
+292 TNSGSFPDK

-357 DSGLNL
+357 DSSLRL
-363 LPQHQTIHL
+363 IPQHQTIHL
-372 FAGKHL
+372 FVGKHL

-389 AKSELKKS
+389 AKKELVAEGIDLERIKN
-397 GVDKDS
+397 DPT
-403 DGYNEKLID
+403 YANEFNAKLID
-412 LVIGYTNEDMVN
+412 KVIGYTNEDMVN

-446 INYDYDPN
+446 INYEYDPN
-454 DGLSYKVDEKTK
+454 DGPSYKVDEKTK
-466 MPLLVDL
+466 MPLLADL
-473 KKKLKNTIQDEDQL
+473 KEKLKNTIQDEDQL

-493 LERNYKEEKEGKEE
+493 LERVYKAEKEGKEE

-520 YSDKDGWTKLADNGI
+520 FSENNAWTQLADNGI
-535 DIEDFTREDQLLLR
+535 DIEDFTREDQRLLK
-549 NGHSEK
+549 NGHPEE
-555 SDTNTILFL
+555 SDTNTYAELL
-564 DKNPEVVADIN
+564 KNPTEILPEN
-575 KLNKYRGKLTQSDYL
+575 IGKYRGLL
-590 EYVEESKK
+590 SK
-598 LQAGGTGSVLE
+598 
-609 AKVDADIFDTAL
+609 
-621 KDYGFE
+621 
-627 KLLQNTD
+627 
-634 IGSDYR
+634 SDYR
-640 DVRLAVKEEINK
+640 KFLAEGEKLKNGGENKIIAVQGDTTMLHNTLNKFNLQKLYKAKKGKKNNQDYIAIQQAWHEEINYMQEMLK
-652 RQIQKGSKL
+652 RKVTYTE
-661 SFKEKQDAVAFVLN
+661 KENALE
-675 DKILMQ
+675 KILLDKVSIDNRFFDAKNKNIYYQ
-681 GKGKQIFPLGAVD
+681 VD
-694 EDEYQKAYVKV
+694 EDRMDDVYVTVQNSDGESINVFPSEINDDVITLISKSLRKA
-705 GNKKVFLRAINKYQR
+705 
-720 KQIVQSFIDSGKGR
+720 GR
-734 PTEQQIAEY
+734 PAPQTNIAEMWILHNRPKSKEDVY
-743 WVREGMPRET
+743 KFYENL
-753 EKGDKTPEYNKN
+753 DKEE
-765 GDIVSSDTGTTRK
+765 D
-778 YVQTFNIMG
+778 

>member
-1 MVLEVP
+1 MALEVP
-7 TVQIE
+7 TVQLE
-12 SNAPTMLQG
+12 SNAPPMLQG

-31 SAPLKQ
+31 GQALQ
-37 LAKGQMQLGQQI
+37 QMAKGQMQFGQQVSSI
-49 SNVAQKLQDE
+49 AQQLQAE
-59 RDDAVYTQKHNEYIA
+59 RDDAVYTQKHNEFIA
-74 KVNETKLKFAS
+74 KVNETKLKYAS
-85 LEGENA
+85 YEGENA
-91 LKIVGYD
+91 VKIVSYD
-98 ENDDPITVLD
+98 DNDEPITVLD
-108 QTKADLTKLSEEFEE
+108 QTKADLTKLSEEFEA
-123 SLENN
+123 SLEND

-148 MTKHEITEFQGYR
+148 MTKHEITEFQKYR

-212 NSSQRAGLIQKVIN
+212 NSSQRAALIQKVIN

-247 YLDSETNE
+247 YLDSETDA

-283 NAILTDRGD
+283 NAVFTDRGD
-292 TNSGSYTDK
+292 TNSGSFPDK

-357 DSGLNL
+357 DSSLRL
-363 LPQHQTIHL
+363 IPQHQTIHL
-372 FAGKHL
+372 FVGKHL

-389 AKSELKKS
+389 AKKELVAEGIDLERIKN
-397 GVDKDS
+397 DPT
-403 DGYNEKLID
+403 YANEFNAKLID
-412 LVIGYTNEDMVN
+412 KVIGYTNEDMVN

-446 INYDYDPN
+446 INYEYDPN
-454 DGLSYKVDEKTK
+454 DGPSYKVDEKTK
-466 MPLLVDL
+466 MPLLADL
-473 KKKLKNTIQDEDQL
+473 KEKLKNTIQDEDQL

-493 LERNYKEEKEGKEE
+493 LERVYKAEKEGKEE

-520 YSDKDGWTKLADNGI
+520 FSENNAWTQLADNAI
-535 DIEDFTREDQLLLR
+535 DIEDFTREDQRLLK
-549 NGHSEK
+549 NGHPEE
-555 SDTNTILFL
+555 SDTNTYAELL
-564 DKNPEVVADIN
+564 KNPTEILPEN
-575 KLNKYRGKLTQSDYL
+575 IGKYRGLL
-590 EYVEESKK
+590 SK
-598 LQAGGTGSVLE
+598 
-609 AKVDADIFDTAL
+609 
-621 KDYGFE
+621 
-627 KLLQNTD
+627 
-634 IGSDYR
+634 SDYR
-640 DVRLAVKEEINK
+640 KFLAEGEKLKNGGENKIIAVQGDTTMLHNTLNKFNLQKLYKAKKGKKNNQDYIAIQQAWHEEINYMQEMLK
-652 RQIQKGSKL
+652 RKVTYTE
-661 SFKEKQDAVAFVLN
+661 KENALE
-675 DKILMQ
+675 KILLDKVSIDNRFFDAKNKNIYYQ
-681 GKGKQIFPLGAVD
+681 VD
-694 EDEYQKAYVKV
+694 EDRMDDVYVTV
-705 GNKKVFLRAINKYQR
+705 ENSDGESINVFLSEINDDVITLISISLR
-720 KQIVQSFIDSGKGR
+720 KEGR
-734 PTEQQIAEY
+734 PATQTNIAEMWILHNRPKSKEDVY
-743 WVREGMPRET
+743 KFYENL
-753 EKGDKTPEYNKN
+753 DKEE
-765 GDIVSSDTGTTRK
+765 D
-778 YVQTFNIMG
+778 

>member
-7 TVQIE
+7 TVQLE

-31 SAPLKQ
+31 SQALGQ
-37 LAKGQMQLGQQI
+37 LAKGQMQSGRQI
-49 SNVAQKLQDE
+49 SQVAQKLQDE

-74 KVNETKLKFAS
+74 KVNETKLKYAS

-91 LKIVGYD
+91 IKTVGYD
-98 ENDDPITVLD
+98 DDDNPISVLD
-108 QTKADLTKLSEEFEE
+108 QTKAELVKLSEEFEE

-148 MTKHEITEFQGYR
+148 MTKHEITEFTKYR

-168 IDIIA
+168 IDIVA

-182 WHDGSGEFSKHKAIS
+182 WHDGSGEFNKHKAIS
-197 LLLASRYAD
+197 LLLAARYAD

-247 YLDSETNE
+247 YLDSETNA

-283 NAILTDRGD
+283 NAVFTDRGD
-292 TNSGSYTDK
+292 TNSGSFPDK

-357 DSGLNL
+357 DSSLRL
-363 LPQHQTIHL
+363 PPQHQTIHL
-372 FAGKHL
+372 FVGKHL

-384 SYFSK
+384 AFFSK
-389 AKSELKKS
+389 AKRELVAEGIDLERIKNDPTYAKEF
-397 GVDKDS
+397 
-403 DGYNEKLID
+403 NAKLID
-412 LVIGYTNEDMVN
+412 KVIGYTNEDMVN
-424 KIGADNPFATMV
+424 KIGADNPFASMV

-454 DGLSYKVDEKTK
+454 DGPSYRTDEKTG
-466 MPLLVDL
+466 MPLLADL
-473 KKKLKNTIQDEDQL
+473 TKKLRDTIQDEDQL
-487 TYALAE
+487 TYAIAE
-493 LERNYKEEKEGKEE
+493 LERNYKAEKAGKEE

-520 YSDKDGWTKLADNGI
+520 FSDNNAWTQLADNGI
-535 DIEDFTREDQLLLR
+535 DIEDFTREDQQILK
-549 NGHSEK
+549 NGHPEE
-555 SDTNTILFL
+555 SDTNTYAYLLDNPTEILPENLGKYRGSLSKSDYRKFL
-564 DKNPEVVADIN
+564 AEGEKLQGGSNADIIAVTSDVTMLKN
-575 KLNKYRGKLTQSDYL
+575 TLNKYDMGKLHTSKNKQKKERYIAIQ
-590 EYVEESKK
+590 EAWKNEINAQQIIKGKK
-598 LQAGGTGSVLE
+598 LTRAEKQ
-609 AKVDADIFDTAL
+609 TAL
-621 KDYGFE
+621 NTVLLDNVNIDNDPFLGFIGGGDTEDKNIFFVDQDRLQDVYVDIPYKDENVRVFTSKIDPDVMTLIQE
-627 KLLQNTD
+627 SLRKANKPVTQKN
-634 IGSDYR
+634 IADYF
-640 DVRLAVKEEINK
+640 VRKGQPKNVNEAFAYKEE
-652 RQIQKGSKL
+652 Q
-661 SFKEKQDAVAFVLN
+661 
-675 DKILMQ
+675 
-681 GKGKQIFPLGAVD
+681 
-694 EDEYQKAYVKV
+694 
-705 GNKKVFLRAINKYQR
+705 
-720 KQIVQSFIDSGKGR
+720 
-734 PTEQQIAEY
+734 
-743 WVREGMPRET
+743 
-753 EKGDKTPEYNKN
+753 
-765 GDIVSSDTGTTRK
+765 
-778 YVQTFNIMG
+778 

>member
-37 LAKGQMQLGQQI
+37 LAKGQMQLGQQV
-49 SNVAQKLQDE
+49 SDVAQKLQDE

-74 KVNETKLKFAS
+74 KVNETKLNFAS

-91 LKIVGYD
+91 IKIVGYD

-357 DSGLNL
+357 DSGLSL

-454 DGLSYKVDEKTK
+454 SGPSYKVDEKTK

-473 KKKLKNTIQDEDQL
+473 KKKLKDTIQDEDQL

-627 KLLQNTD
+627 KLLKNTD

-652 RQIQKGSKL
+652 RQTQKGSKL
-661 SFKEKQDAVAFVLN
+661 SFKEKQNAVAFVLN

-681 GKGKQIFPLGAVD
+681 GKGRQIFPLGAVD

-705 GNKKVFLRAINKYQR
+705 RNKKVFLRAINKYQR

>member
-1 MVLEVP
+1 MALEVP
-7 TVQIE
+7 TVQLE
-12 SNAPTMLQG
+12 SNAPPMLQG

-31 SAPLKQ
+31 GQALQ
-37 LAKGQMQLGQQI
+37 QMAKGQMQFGQQVSSI
-49 SNVAQKLQDE
+49 AQQLQAE
-59 RDDAVYTQKHNEYIA
+59 RDDAVYTQKHNEFIA
-74 KVNETKLKFAS
+74 KVNETKLKYAS
-85 LEGENA
+85 YEGENA
-91 LKIVGYD
+91 VKIVSYD
-98 ENDDPITVLD
+98 DNDEPITVLD
-108 QTKADLTKLSEEFEE
+108 QTKADLTKLSEEFEA
-123 SLENN
+123 SLEND

-148 MTKHEITEFQGYR
+148 MTKHEITEFQKYR

-212 NSSQRAGLIQKVIN
+212 NSSQRAALIQKVIN

-247 YLDSETNE
+247 YLDSETDA

-283 NAILTDRGD
+283 NAVFTDRGD
-292 TNSGSYTDK
+292 TNSGSFPDK

-357 DSGLNL
+357 DSSLRL
-363 LPQHQTIHL
+363 IPQHQTIHL
-372 FAGKHL
+372 FVGKHL

-389 AKSELKKS
+389 AKKELVAEGIDLERIKN
-397 GVDKDS
+397 DPT
-403 DGYNEKLID
+403 YANEFNAKLID
-412 LVIGYTNEDMVN
+412 KVIGYTNEDMVN

-446 INYDYDPN
+446 INYEYDPN
-454 DGLSYKVDEKTK
+454 DGPSYKVDEKTK
-466 MPLLVDL
+466 MPLLADL
-473 KKKLKNTIQDEDQL
+473 KEKLKNTIQDEDQL

-493 LERNYKEEKEGKEE
+493 LERVYKAEKEGKEE

-520 YSDKDGWTKLADNGI
+520 FSENNAWTQLADNAI
-535 DIEDFTREDQLLLR
+535 DIEDFTREDQRLLK
-549 NGHSEK
+549 NGHPEE
-555 SDTNTILFL
+555 SDTNTYAELL
-564 DKNPEVVADIN
+564 KNPTEILPEN
-575 KLNKYRGKLTQSDYL
+575 IGKYRGLL
-590 EYVEESKK
+590 SK
-598 LQAGGTGSVLE
+598 
-609 AKVDADIFDTAL
+609 
-621 KDYGFE
+621 
-627 KLLQNTD
+627 
-634 IGSDYR
+634 SDYR
-640 DVRLAVKEEINK
+640 KFLAEGEKLKNGGENKIIAVQGDTTMLHNTLNKFNLQKLYKAKKGKKNNQDYIAIQQAWHEEINYMQEMLK
-652 RQIQKGSKL
+652 RKVTYTE
-661 SFKEKQDAVAFVLN
+661 KENALE
-675 DKILMQ
+675 KILLDKVSIDNRFFDAKNKNIYYQ
-681 GKGKQIFPLGAVD
+681 VD
-694 EDEYQKAYVKV
+694 EDRMDDVYVTV
-705 GNKKVFLRAINKYQR
+705 QNSDGESINVFPSEINDDVITLISKSLRKE
-720 KQIVQSFIDSGKGR
+720 GR
-734 PTEQQIAEY
+734 PATQTNIAEMWILHNRPKSKEDVY
-743 WVREGMPRET
+743 KFYENL
-753 EKGDKTPEYNKN
+753 DKEE
-765 GDIVSSDTGTTRK
+765 D
-778 YVQTFNIMG
+778 